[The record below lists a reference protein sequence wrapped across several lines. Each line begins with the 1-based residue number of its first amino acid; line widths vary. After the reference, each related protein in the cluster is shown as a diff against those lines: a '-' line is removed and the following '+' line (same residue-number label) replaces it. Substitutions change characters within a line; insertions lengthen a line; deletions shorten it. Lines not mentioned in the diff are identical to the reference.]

1 MVNHTFVLHP
11 CHCFMDMHVILL
23 DYTVLHRIF
32 QRHGDGKSW
41 FPGCIKK
48 QELQCRTIQQAI
60 DQFFAL
66 V

>member
-1 MVNHTFVLHP
+1 
-11 CHCFMDMHVILL
+11 MDMHVILL